1 MLNFGKLGKA
11 KATAFAGTLI
21 ELFEQLDRK
30 HTHQILRRVQ
40 EEALQGLHQ
49 QAGEVDIVLKVSTGS
64 GKTLVGLVYAESI
77 RRRYPGEPVV
87 YLCPTTQLIG
97 QVLETA
103 EKIGVPATTF
113 TKDGFPFEAI
123 EGKSVLVCTYD
134 KLFTAN
140 DGFTKYNI
148 QPAAIVMDDVHSG
161 VERIKQKHTV
171 TLPADAHG
179 RVRNLFEATAINC
192 DPAVWRG
199 IQKGEGTAQFEVP
212 FWLWQ
217 PQAPHV
223 AAVLDQFG
231 QERELR
237 FSWPNI
243 ERYIED
249 ARLCISGSAVEL
261 SVPVAPVE
269 QKGAYAS
276 ARHRLFMSASIKD
289 GTSLIRDLDCDP
301 RALDR
306 VIEPESDKGAGE
318 RMILPVSLIDP
329 KLSKQELAALCVKMT
344 ERTNV
349 VVLTSSGGQAKVWQA
364 AGATPWI
371 GDDVDAAVAV
381 LRTSAKG
388 HFYVFTQRFDG
399 VDLPDDACRL
409 LVIDGVPSGDRLC
422 DQIDA
427 ERLKESPSHATRVV
441 NRLEQALGRAV
452 RSSADF
458 AAVLLVGTDLAAFIG
473 RRDVKALMEPHTREQ
488 IELGKDI
495 ADQLKEGASSIDAI
509 ATAVTTLLDR
519 DQDWKDAH
527 RERVGGAAKSIRS
540 PGLTITEQAAVAER
554 RSWLAAKA
562 RNHQQATSLL
572 QEILDKQGLHDA
584 QRAELLVRM
593 AGYAAHFDQARAGQL
608 YRVAFEINSQMA
620 RPPQLPD
627 KKYVQLKE
635 QAVLFS
641 EATDKFD
648 TPAAAVAALESLRAR
663 LAYAGDA
670 QVVEQA
676 LYELGRFLGATA
688 SRPEKETGRGPDVLW
703 LVDGLALCIEAKNEK
718 VAPIHK
724 SDAEQLLMSTQ
735 WCTNEARI
743 DRARIVAVFATNT
756 TVADRGEDIGFGPLL
771 LAEAKVMDLI
781 DRLIGLVNAISFAGP
796 LFRDPADIGR
806 RLAAAGLTGR
816 AIAGKLDVLKANG

>member
-1 MLNFGKLGKA
+1 MINFGKLGKA
-11 KATAFAGTLI
+11 KATAVAGSLI

-30 HTHQILRRVQ
+30 ATHQILRPVQ
-40 EEALQGLHQ
+40 HEALQGLQKH
-49 QAGEVDIVLKVSTGS
+49 GEEVDVVLKVSTGS
-64 GKTLVGLVYAESI
+64 GKTLVGLVYAESM

-87 YLCPTTQLIG
+87 YLCPTVQLIG

-103 EKIGVPATTF
+103 EKIGVSATSF
-113 TKDGFPFEAI
+113 PKDGFPFDAL

-134 KLFTAN
+134 KVFTAN
-140 DGFTKYNI
+140 DVFTRHNI

-179 RVRNLFEATAINC
+179 RVRNIFEATAVNC

-199 IQKGEGTAQFEVP
+199 IQKGDGSAQFEVP

-217 PQAPHV
+217 PQAAHV
-223 AAVLDQFG
+223 AAVLAQFG
-231 QERELR
+231 EERELR
-237 FSWPNI
+237 FTWRNI
-243 ERYIED
+243 ERYLED

-261 SVPVAPVE
+261 SLPVAPVE

-289 GTSLIRDLDCDP
+289 GTALIRDLDCNP
-301 RALDR
+301 KALDR
-306 VIEPESDKGAGE
+306 VIQPESDKGAGE

-329 KLSKQELAALCVKMT
+329 TLSKQAVATLCMKLA

-349 VVLTSSGGQAKVWQA
+349 VVLTSSAAQAKIWQA
-364 AGATPWI
+364 AGATAWI
-371 GDDVDAAVAV
+371 GDDVDTAVGV

-473 RRDVKALMEPHTREQ
+473 RRDVKTLMEPHTREQ

-495 ADQLKEGASSIDAI
+495 ADQLKEGGSSIDAI
-509 ATAVTTLLDR
+509 AMAVTSLLDR
-519 DQDWKDAH
+519 EQDWKDAH
-527 RERVGGAAKSIRS
+527 RERVGAVAKSIRI

-562 RNHQQATSLL
+562 RNHQQATSAL

-593 AGYAAHFDQARAGQL
+593 AGYAAHFDQARAGSL

-641 EATDKFD
+641 EAIDKFD

-676 LYELGRFLGATA
+676 LYELGRFIGATA

-703 LVDGLALCIEAKNEK
+703 LVDGLGLCIEAKNEK
-718 VAPIHK
+718 IAPIHK

-743 DRARIVAVFATNT
+743 SADSVIPVFATNSMM
-756 TVADRGEDIGFGPLL
+756 ADRAEDIGFGPRV
-771 LAEAKVMDLI
+771 LAEIKIMDLI
-781 DRLIGLVNAISFAGP
+781 DRLIALVNAISFAGP

-806 RLAAAGLTGR
+806 RLAAAGVTGR
-816 AIAGKLDVLKANG
+816 AIAASLNVLKANG